1 MSELKLKDN
10 SFHKIPR
17 QEGVSEEADKLEY
30 ENLDR
35 KIKDGDITYLHKL
48 SEELNYQLQNKE
60 FLKKNLYL
68 FGEDYEHNTDDGLFV
83 VRGWDKDSL
92 TIETGNLVGYVST
105 DKFKINIS
113 SRFGDDFLKYLLC
126 YYAEGMLEFSDKGGI
141 ANNGLIDWVIVF
153 LWKMALKKAY
163 RLGIPKLYVRQ
174 QEKRHSV
181 KGNINIL
188 DYSIYKGIDGKFL
201 CDFYQYE
208 YDNPVTR
215 LIAYT
220 FTKIDSKL
228 LKDSLKLKNT
238 FETCVGGKKT
248 TLSAC
253 LNTQNINN
261 PYYFEYNKVI
271 SLSKNILRKKFGDI
285 TDSSSISS
293 AFLFDMS
300 MLFEYYIR
308 KVLKNGELNLLPK
321 NDKSMTISRGLG
333 KNDDRHLYP
342 DIIIDKGN
350 NSIEIYDVKYKHFDN
365 VYGVKREDL
374 FQLHTYVLHLSTKY
388 KIEKCGFIY
397 PRLDKHD
404 NNNGTDKENIIHHP
418 NYKNGIPFR
427 VVFLNI
433 PQVALYDGKTANSLK
448 DSYEKIMKEREKDF
462 VNRIST

>member
-1 MSELKLKDN
+1 MGELKLKDN

-17 QEGVSEEADKLEY
+17 QDGDSKEDTGKLDY
-30 ENLDR
+30 ENLDK
-35 KIKDGDITYLHKL
+35 KIKDSDITYLHKL
-48 SEELNYQLQNKE
+48 SEELNSQLQNKD

-68 FGEDYEHNTDDGLFV
+68 FGEDYEHNTDDGLFA

-105 DKFKINIS
+105 DKLKINIS
-113 SRFGDDFLKYLLC
+113 SRFGDDFLIYLLC
-126 YYAEGMLEFSDKGGI
+126 YAEGMLEVPDKGTL

-188 DYSIYKGIDGKFL
+188 DYSIYKGIDGRYL
-201 CDFYQYE
+201 CDFYQYD

-220 FTKIDSKL
+220 FTKIDGKL

-238 FETCVGGKKT
+238 FETCVGGKKA
-248 TLSAC
+248 TLSAY
-253 LNTQNINN
+253 LNTPYITN

-271 SLSKNILRKKFGDI
+271 SLSKNILRKKIGGI

-365 VYGVKREDL
+365 EYGVKREDL

-388 KIEKCGFIY
+388 KIKKCGFIY
-397 PRLDKHD
+397 PKFDKGKTD
-404 NNNGTDKENIIHHP
+404 KVNDKENIIKHP
-418 NYKNGIPFR
+418 SYENGIPFR

-433 PQVALYDGKTANSLK
+433 PQVALDEGKTANSLK

-462 VNRIST
+462 VNRIS